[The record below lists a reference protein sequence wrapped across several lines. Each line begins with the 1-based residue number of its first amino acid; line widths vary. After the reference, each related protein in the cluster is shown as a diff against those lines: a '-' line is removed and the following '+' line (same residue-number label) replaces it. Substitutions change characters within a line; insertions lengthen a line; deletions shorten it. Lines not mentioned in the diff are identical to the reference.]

1 MLKLISLQL
10 PEELI
15 DQLKQI
21 SKENSITMSALIRIV
36 LLDYVR
42 SKKENR

>member
-15 DQLKQI
+15 DQLKQL

>member
-15 DQLKQI
+15 DQLKQL

-42 SKKENR
+42 SKKENS